1 VEDLGS
7 HLNGCYFF
15 SEFVFWAAGPESQ
28 TLKKEADGVGD
39 LPGAGACASVALQ
52 RHKSAALPPG

>member
-1 VEDLGS
+1 MAVI
-7 HLNGCYFF
+7 FF
-15 SEFVFWAAGPESQ
+15 QSLVFRASGPENQ

-39 LPGAGACASVALQ
+39 LHGAGACASVALQ